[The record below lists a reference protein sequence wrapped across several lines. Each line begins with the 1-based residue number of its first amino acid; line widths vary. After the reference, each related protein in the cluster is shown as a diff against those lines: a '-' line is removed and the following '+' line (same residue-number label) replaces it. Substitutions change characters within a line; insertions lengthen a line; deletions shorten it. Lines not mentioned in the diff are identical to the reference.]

1 MTTSIREI
9 IKQRRT
15 IRNFN
20 NEVIS
25 LDTIIEMLRD
35 ATWAPNH
42 KLREPWRFVLF
53 HGDGKEKLRD
63 ILLQSS
69 DNIPSKK
76 IEKFTQA
83 QANIVV
89 IMPENTDPLKQ
100 EEDLSAVAAL
110 IQNFL
115 LLAWENKIGVLWKTG
130 KLIHNSSFQQSVG
143 IGENEKI
150 VGILMVGKFDNV
162 PEAQPREDI
171 VEKITIID

>member
-1 MTTSIREI
+1 MSTSIREV

-25 LDTIIEMLRD
+25 LDTIVDMLRD

-53 HGDGKEKLRD
+53 HGDGKGKLRD
-63 ILLQSS
+63 ILLKSS

-100 EEDLSAVAAL
+100 EEDLSAVSAL

-115 LLAWENKIGVLWKTG
+115 
-130 KLIHNSSFQQSVG
+130 QQSVG

-171 VEKITIID
+171 VEKLTIID